1 MIMTEVNESNFEEVV
16 LKSDEPVLVDMYAP
30 WCGPC
35 RSIAPILEELS
46 KEYTE
51 TVKIVKCNV
60 DENPN
65 IAVKYKVRSIPTV
78 LYFKN
83 GQVEN
88 LSIGAL
94 PKQSYKHNI
103 NLLLS

>member
-1 MIMTEVNESNFEEVV
+1 MKEVNENNFEEVV
-16 LKSDEPVLVDMYAP
+16 LKSDKPVIVDLYAP

-35 RSIAPILEELS
+35 RMVTPILEELS
-46 KEYTE
+46 NEYTE
-51 TVKIVKCNV
+51 TAEIVKCNV

-65 IAVKYKVRSIPTV
+65 IAMKYNVRSIPTV

-88 LSIGAL
+88 LTVGAIS
-94 PKQSYKHNI
+94 KQSYKENI

>member
-1 MIMTEVNESNFEEVV
+1 MKEVNESNFEEVV
-16 LKSDEPVLVDMYAP
+16 LKSDKPVIVDLYAP

-35 RSIAPILEELS
+35 RTVTPILEELS
-46 KEYTE
+46 SEYVE
-51 TVKIVKCNV
+51 TAEIVKCNV
-60 DENPN
+60 DENPG
-65 IAVKYKVRSIPTV
+65 IATKYNVRSIPTV

-88 LSIGAL
+88 LTVGAIS
-94 PKQSYKHNI
+94 KQSYQKNI